1 MKKYSQGEGNLEVL
15 RGEEAVVV
23 NEHLSKTGKAV
34 SDFNENERQALHAD
48 LDRVRPKQDVA
59 EENSAKESSSDSE
72 KESE

>member
-15 RGEEAVVV
+15 RGDEAVVV

-34 SDFNENERQALHAD
+34 TEFSDSERQALHAD
-48 LDRVRPKQDVA
+48 LDRVRGIDSSVSVKEDV
-59 EENSAKESSSDSE
+59 SSDSE